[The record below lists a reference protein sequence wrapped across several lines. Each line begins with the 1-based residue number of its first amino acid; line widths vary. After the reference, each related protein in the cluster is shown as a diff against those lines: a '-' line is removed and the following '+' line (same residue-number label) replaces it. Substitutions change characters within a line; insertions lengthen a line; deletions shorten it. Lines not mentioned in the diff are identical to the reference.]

1 MPEYSNNRLIL
12 GTTQMTPIVE
22 SVPGSS
28 SGLDTG
34 TVSDGSTQVTTNI
47 TPGAPSFSVPPNPL
61 LPPGYQET
69 LDYNS
74 LQYANGFYRTQIGR
88 YVRVDQLLG
97 SSNMTTQEGFL
108 IGVGYNYIILQEGF
122 TENILVVDIYS
133 IKNMYVYYNDRVP
146 AYIDAA
152 NSNMQESDI

>member
-1 MPEYSNNRLIL
+1 MPDYNMNNLTL
-12 GTTQMTPIVE
+12 NAAQMTPVVE

-28 SGLDTG
+28 TDS
-34 TVSDGSTQVTTNI
+34 VSIADGSTQVSTNI
-47 TPGAPSFSVPPNPL
+47 TPGAPSFNVPSNPL

-97 SSNMTTQEGFL
+97 SNNITTQEGFL

-122 TENILVVDIYS
+122 TNNILVVDIYS
-133 IKNMYVYYNDRVP
+133 IKNMYIYYNDRVP
-146 AYIDAA
+146 AYINAA
-152 NSNMQESDI
+152 TDINESDI

>member
-1 MPEYSNNRLIL
+1 MPENNNNNLTL
-12 GTTQMTPIVE
+12 NSSQMTPIVNI
-22 SVPGSS
+22 VPGSS
-28 SGLDTG
+28 MGQES
-34 TVSDGSTQVTTNI
+34 VPDGSTQVTTTI
-47 TPGAPSFSVPPNPL
+47 TPSAPSFNVPPNPL

-69 LDYNS
+69 LDYSS

-97 SSNMTTQEGFL
+97 SNNMTTQEGFL

-146 AYIDAA
+146 AYFGAA
-152 NSNMQESDI
+152 FNSEETDI

>member
-1 MPEYSNNRLIL
+1 MPDYDMNGMALNTS
-12 GTTQMTPIVE
+12 QMTQVVE

-28 SGLDTG
+28 SGTG
-34 TVSDGSTQVTTNI
+34 SVSDGTTQVNTNV
-47 TPGAPSFSVPPNPL
+47 TPGAPSFSVPANPL

-97 SSNMTTQEGFL
+97 SNNMTTQEGFL

-146 AYIDAA
+146 AYFGASA
-152 NSNMQESDI
+152 SSEESDI

>member
-1 MPEYSNNRLIL
+1 MPEYDNNRLTL
-12 GTTQMTPIVE
+12 NTTQMTPIVE

-28 SGLDTG
+28 SENNTG
-34 TVSDGSTQVTTNI
+34 TISDGSTQVTTNI
-47 TPGAPSFSVPPNPL
+47 TPGAPSFRVPSNPL

-74 LQYANGFYRTQIGR
+74 LQYANGFYRTQIGK

-97 SSNMTTQEGFL
+97 SNNMTTQEGFL

-146 AYIDAA
+146 AYVSAT
-152 NSNMQESDI
+152 SNNNESDI

>member
-1 MPEYSNNRLIL
+1 MPENNNNNLAL
-12 GTTQMTPIVE
+12 NSTQMTPIVNI
-22 SVPGSS
+22 VPGSS
-28 SGLDTG
+28 SNQETSLNE
-34 TVSDGSTQVTTNI
+34 STQVNTSI
-47 TPGAPSFSVPPNPL
+47 TPYAPSFSVPANPL

-69 LDYNS
+69 LDYSS
-74 LQYANGFYRTQIGR
+74 LQYVNGFYRTQIGR

-97 SSNMTTQEGFL
+97 SNNMTTQEGFL

-146 AYIDAA
+146 AYFGAA
-152 NSNMQESDI
+152 DNNSETDI

>member
-1 MPEYSNNRLIL
+1 MPEYDMNNLL
-12 GTTQMTPIVE
+12 LNTSQMTQVVE

-28 SGLDTG
+28 SGSDS
-34 TVSDGSTQVTTNI
+34 VSDGTTQVSTNV

-88 YVRVDQLLG
+88 YVRVEQLLG
-97 SSNMTTQEGFL
+97 SNSMTTQEGFL
-108 IGVGYNYIILQEGF
+108 IGVGYNYIILQEGY
-122 TENILVVDIYS
+122 TGNILVVDIYS
-133 IKNMYVYYNDRVP
+133 IKNMYVYYNNMIPLSTSSV
-146 AYIDAA
+146 
-152 NSNMQESDI
+152 NSIEESDI

>member
-1 MPEYSNNRLIL
+1 MPDNNNLML
-12 GTTQMTPIVE
+12 HSTNMTQIVE

-28 SGLDTG
+28 ESSG
-34 TVSDGSTQVTTNI
+34 SDISGSTQVTTNI
-47 TPGAPSFSVPPNPL
+47 TPGAPSFSVPANPL

-69 LDYNS
+69 LDYSS

-97 SSNMTTQEGFL
+97 SNSMTTQEGFL

-122 TENILVVDIYS
+122 TGNILVVDIYT
-133 IKNMYVYYNDRVP
+133 IKNMYVYYRDRIPSYVEATGP
-146 AYIDAA
+146 AEEID
-152 NSNMQESDI
+152 I

>member
-1 MPEYSNNRLIL
+1 MPEYYDDEYKL
-12 GTTQMTPIVE
+12 TAAQMTPVVE

-28 SGLDTG
+28 SDTDYIADG
-34 TVSDGSTQVTTNI
+34 TTQVSTNV
-47 TPGAPSFSVPPNPL
+47 TPGAPSFNVPANPL

-97 SSNMTTQEGFL
+97 SNTMTTQEGFL

-122 TENILVVDIYS
+122 TENIIVVDIYS

-146 AYIDAA
+146 AYFGAA
-152 NSNMQESDI
+152 SNSEDSDI

>member
-1 MPEYSNNRLIL
+1 MPDDNMNRLTL
-12 GTTQMTPIVE
+12 NSTQMTPIVE

-28 SGLDTG
+28 STSE
-34 TVSDGSTQVTTNI
+34 TTTTGSTQVTTNI
-47 TPGAPSFSVPPNPL
+47 TPGAPSFNVPSNPL

-88 YVRVDQLLG
+88 YVSVDQLLG
-97 SSNMTTQEGFL
+97 SNNMTTQEGFL
-108 IGVGYNYIILQEGF
+108 IGVGYNYILLQEGF
-122 TENILVVDIYS
+122 TGNILVVDIYS

-146 AYIDAA
+146 AYLGHAA
-152 NSNMQESDI
+152 NSEESDI

>member
-1 MPEYSNNRLIL
+1 MPEYNNDGYKLD
-12 GTTQMTPIVE
+12 TTQMTSVVE

-28 SGLDTG
+28 SGTDS
-34 TVSDGSTQVTTNI
+34 VSDGTTQVNTNV
-47 TPGAPSFSVPPNPL
+47 TPGAPSFSVPANPL

-88 YVRVDQLLG
+88 YVRVDQLMG
-97 SSNMTTQEGFL
+97 SNSMTTQEGFL

-122 TENILVVDIYS
+122 TENIIVVDIYS
-133 IKNMYVYYNDRVP
+133 VKNMYVYYNDRVP
-146 AYIDAA
+146 AYFGAA
-152 NSNMQESDI
+152 TNNQESDI

>member
-1 MPEYSNNRLIL
+1 MPDNTMNYWTLNNA
-12 GTTQMTPIVE
+12 QMTPIVE
-22 SVPGSS
+22 IVPGSS
-28 SGLDTG
+28 NDSENG
-34 TVSDGSTQVTTNI
+34 TVSDGSTQVSTNI
-47 TPGAPSFSVPPNPL
+47 TPGAPSFSVPSNPL

-74 LQYANGFYRTQIGR
+74 LQYANGFYRTQIGK

-97 SSNMTTQEGFL
+97 SNNMTTQEGFL

-146 AYIDAA
+146 AYFGAV
-152 NSNMQESDI
+152 SNNQESDI